1 MRGRTRSAGNPTPYV
16 RGIAFVLALVVAVLS
31 FAGCG
36 RTAEKTGSSSPSEAP
51 PTPSASSASKGG
63 ESSSLLQ
70 PTTSGKELALTS
82 YTLYVLDAHG
92 YVVPFTARLP
102 LVEGVAK
109 QALAYLVE
117 GGPGEAILPRG
128 FHVPLPKG
136 TTFTVD
142 VSPEGEA
149 VVDFSPE
156 VQGVAAERAARAL
169 EAVVWTLTEFPTVK
183 RVSLRVSGHPLE
195 KFGKGELPVFS
206 PLDRSMGINV
216 ELAPEATPG
225 DTTAVRLYFQSQSED
240 GTFTYF
246 VPVTRLVPRT
256 ERPLEAAIRELIRGP
271 LGGSALLP
279 TVRPS
284 VRLHRA
290 FVDGGVAVVD
300 VDPHLLAK
308 DGKADAW
315 AARSVQ
321 ALALTATEMA
331 GTKEAQILVN
341 GEAIKIGEDF
351 DLTRPVARPRTLNP
365 LGF

>member
-1 MRGRTRSAGNPTPYV
+1 MYGRMRSVGNHPFFIRGFAAFLTLAVVVFFLASCGGSAGSSPLQTEP
-16 RGIAFVLALVVAVLS
+16 
-31 FAGCG
+31 
-36 RTAEKTGSSSPSEAP
+36 SSSAP
-51 PTPSASSASKGG
+51 PKAKNGEGSAS
-63 ESSSLLQ
+63 LQ
-70 PTTSGKELALTS
+70 PTASGKELALTP
-82 YTLYVLDAHG
+82 YTLYVVDAHG

-109 QALAYLVE
+109 QALTYLVE

-128 FHVPLPKG
+128 FHAPLPKG

-142 VSPEGEA
+142 ISPEGEV

-156 VQGVAAERAARAL
+156 VQSIGAEHAARAL

-183 RVSLRVSGHPLE
+183 RVTLRVSGHPLE
-195 KFGKGELPVFS
+195 KFGKGELPVFL

-216 ELAPEATPG
+216 ELAPEAAPG

-256 ERPLEAAIRELIRGP
+256 ERSFEAAIRELIRGP
-271 LGGSALLP
+271 LAGSALLP

-284 VRLHRA
+284 VRFHRA

-308 DGKADAW
+308 DGKADAL
-315 AARSVQ
+315 ASRSVQ
-321 ALALTATEMA
+321 ALALTATEVA
-331 GTKEAQILVN
+331 ETKEAQILVN
-341 GEAIKIGEDF
+341 GEAIKVGEDF